1 MQNNDACGKGLD
13 DGKLNP
19 SCWSTTMPRISRYI
33 LGCALAFVSTVANAS
48 QIDLSGAF
56 APQVSANLLN
66 YSGGV
71 NYPTPASNPLDVN
84 GIDFNLV
91 PGPLA
96 TGTGIVQTNGDTYNF
111 NLLPYNL
118 TGVTSIYTL
127 INSAYG
133 ADGAVVGQV
142 TFTDTLSNSVSYD
155 LVEGVNIRD
164 HYCCG
169 GYNESASNL
178 AGTVTFN
185 SVVPGDLVRLDMQQF
200 NVASLGTLQ
209 SMTFEGFYPVDLNTF
224 GQPFLAGLTAV
235 DGVPELST
243 WAMLLLGFAGL
254 GFMAYR
260 RKSKPVLRAA

>member
-1 MQNNDACGKGLD
+1 
-13 DGKLNP
+13 
-19 SCWSTTMPRISRYI
+19 
-33 LGCALAFVSTVANAS
+33 
-48 QIDLSGAF
+48 
-56 APQVSANLLN
+56 
-66 YSGGV
+66 
-71 NYPTPASNPLDVN
+71 
-84 GIDFNLV
+84 
-91 PGPLA
+91 
-96 TGTGIVQTNGDTYNF
+96 VQTNGDTYNF

-133 ADGAVVGQV
+133 ADGAMVGQV

-155 LVEGVNIRD
+155 LVEGINIRD
-164 HYCCG
+164 QYCCG

-209 SMTFEGFYPVDLNTF
+209 SMTFEGLYSADSNTF

-260 RKSKPVLRAA
+260 RKAKPAMMAA